1 LHPGSIPGEASNK
14 INDLLNQTSK
24 GKKRRQGF
32 VSKARPAQKPSWKA
46 RTFGTSARGRFV
58 GRSPMDETPHRAA
71 STARASRG
79 NGAINSKS
87 ASTDCGA

>member
-1 LHPGSIPGEASNK
+1 
-14 INDLLNQTSK
+14 
-24 GKKRRQGF
+24 
-32 VSKARPAQKPSWKA
+32 
-46 RTFGTSARGRFV
+46 
-58 GRSPMDETPHRAA
+58 MDETPHRAA